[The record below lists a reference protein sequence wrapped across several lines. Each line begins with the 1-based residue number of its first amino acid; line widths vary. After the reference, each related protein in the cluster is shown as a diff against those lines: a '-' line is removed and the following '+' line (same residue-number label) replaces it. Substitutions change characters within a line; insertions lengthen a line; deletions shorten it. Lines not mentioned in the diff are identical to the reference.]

1 MRTLY
6 HKSYF
11 YGNIKTD
18 MQNQQMPI
26 FVISLPKS
34 LKRRESMEKQF
45 ANVGL
50 AFEYSKITEIN
61 YKKYF

>member
-1 MRTLY
+1 
-6 HKSYF
+6 
-11 YGNIKTD
+11 
-18 MQNQQMPI
+18 MPI

-34 LKRRESMEKQF
+34 LKRREGMEKQF